1 MNDSAI
7 MIATLALICLMMAL
21 IAMLRLQRRMRALEQ
36 RCHTLESQVQRG
48 NHDLIGLCSAALA
61 IDRRLSGHDT
71 RLQGLQNTVSNVH
84 MDVTPS
90 FEAEVDEAFE
100 QEEEPILEGY
110 DKAIFLIRR
119 GTDVETLVKS
129 CGVTHDEA
137 MLLMRLHGG
146 R

>member
-1 MNDSAI
+1 M
-7 MIATLALICLMMAL
+7 L
-21 IAMLRLQRRMRALEQ
+21 LRLQRRMRTLEQ

-61 IDRRLSGHDT
+61 VDRRLSGHET